1 MNNPTQSLERLRQ
14 AAIQAG
20 LLASTDPATTDDGVV
35 TAEAADAIE
44 RLLDQVPTPDE
55 PDEEACRR
63 WHAAHGASLAGPE
76 QGERVQLRHVLF
88 AVTPGVPVDAL
99 RTRAE
104 ACLLDLRARGR
115 DAEAE
120 AARFAAT
127 ARELS
132 NCPSG
137 AEGGE
142 LGWLRAADCAPEF
155 ARAVFGGSEI
165 GVLPRIVTSRF
176 GLHVVEVLAR
186 EAAQVPAFEDV
197 REAVRQRLRQQAT
210 ATALHAWVQQLLDE
224 DATASPLVQ

>member
-1 MNNPTQSLERLRQ
+1 MTPTQSLERLRQ

-20 LLASTDPATTDDGVV
+20 LLASSDPATTEEGVV
-35 TAEAADAIE
+35 TAAAADAIE
-44 RLLDQVPTPDE
+44 RLLDQVPAPEE

-63 WHAAHGASLAGPE
+63 WHAALGASLAGPE
-76 QGERVQLRHVLF
+76 QGERVHLRHVLF

-115 DAEAE
+115 DASAE
-120 AARFAAT
+120 TERFAHT

-137 AEGGE
+137 AEGGD

-165 GVLPRIVTSRF
+165 GVLPRLATSRF

-186 EAAQVPAFEDV
+186 EAAQIPPYESVQ
-197 REAVRQRLRQQAT
+197 EAVRQRLRQQAL
-210 ATALHAWVQQLLDE
+210 ATALHAWVRQQLG
-224 DATASPLVQ
+224 DAADTSPLVQ